1 MKKWLLILMLL
12 LPSMAQAQTLYDKG
26 LLGTDPNFQLRV
38 KVAVIQY
45 ALVVAN
51 ESVGIAQHASRVQ
64 VATVLLN
71 DQNFSWVSRLAA
83 LVATDSTVSS
93 GPTAAGTIALTPT
106 VTTCDTATPPVCT
119 TVVGNLATRAALATD
134 ASITSAI
141 AAGFNSLFAH

>member
-1 MKKWLLILMLL
+1 MKKWLLVLSLL
-12 LPSMAQAQTLYDKG
+12 LPSLAQAQTLSDKG
-26 LLGTDPNFQLRV
+26 LLGTDPTFQLRV

-45 ALVVAN
+45 ALVVTN
-51 ESVGIAQHASRVQ
+51 ESVAVAQHASRVQ

-83 LVATDSTVSS
+83 LVATDNAVVS

-106 VTTCDTATPPVCT
+106 VTTCDTAIPPVCT

-134 ASITSAI
+134 ASITAAI
-141 AAGFNSLFAH
+141 TAGFNSLFPH